1 MDSLRLPVLLLICT
15 VRVVSLD
22 KEIPAPEGERIESCA
37 AGKISQVT
45 LKLYCNIS
53 DRQSDYSENLEKYKF
68 NLSDYT
74 QNQFFNAQLRKNNIF
89 P

>member
-37 AGKISQVT
+37 AGKISH
-45 LKLYCNIS
+45 
-53 DRQSDYSENLEKYKF
+53 
-68 NLSDYT
+68 YT